1 VTTRG
6 HTRST
11 WVSAGLTAVLVWA
24 LWALGMATGDRWE
37 LFATEWFMSITM
49 ALGSFIAGATSEGGG
64 AVAFPVMTLLF
75 DIAPSTARDFS
86 LMIQTVGMT
95 AAGITILYTRIPVER
110 HALLWS
116 SLGGALGVIAGLE
129 WIAGLLP
136 PAFAKMLFMSTW
148 LAFAFA
154 LWLINR
160 YHDREVHHEIRH
172 FLPRHAVLLFMTG
185 IVGGVI
191 TSITGSG
198 LDITTFSLL
207 VLRLRIN
214 EKIAT
219 PTSVVLMGV
228 NATVGFAWKS
238 LVGGGMAAEAWG
250 YWWVC
255 VPIVVVGAPFG
266 AWFIKH
272 RSRHFV
278 AGLLYASILAQ
289 FVAALVI
296 VPMTA
301 GLVAFSAA
309 IFVSGLSFFRWMA
322 NRGVRRLEWLA
333 AQGVHVGGLAPGHRE
348 PSEKTR
354 QRGS

>member
-1 VTTRG
+1 
-6 HTRST
+6 
-11 WVSAGLTAVLVWA
+11 
-24 LWALGMATGDRWE
+24 MAAGDRWG
-37 LFATEWFMSITM
+37 LFAENWFMSVTM
-49 ALGSFIAGATSEGGG
+49 AFGSFIAGATSEGGG

-75 DIAPSTARDFS
+75 GIAPATARDFS
-86 LMIQTVGMT
+86 LMIQTVGMI
-95 AAGITILYTRIPVER
+95 AAGITILSTRIPVER
-110 HALLWS
+110 HALVWS
-116 SLGGALGVIAGLE
+116 SLGGAVGVIVGLE

-136 PAFAKMLFMSTW
+136 PAFAKMLFTSTW

-172 FLPRHAVLLFMTG
+172 FLPRHGLLLFLTG
-185 IVGGVI
+185 IVGGLI

-228 NATVGFAWKS
+228 NAAVGFAWKAG
-238 LVGGGMAAEAWG
+238 LGGGMAAEAWG

-272 RSRHFV
+272 RSRLFV
-278 AGLLYASILAQ
+278 AGLLYLSIGAQ
-289 FVAALVI
+289 FIAAVLI
-296 VPMTA
+296 VPLSPT
-301 GLVAFSAA
+301 LVAFSLA
-309 IFVSGLSFFRWMA
+309 IFLGGLGFFRWMA

-333 AQGVHVGGLAPGHRE
+333 AQGISAGGLTPAHRDEAPR
-348 PSEKTR
+348 R
-354 QRGS
+354 